1 MHPANES
8 GPLLNALARRPIK
21 REKGE
26 RGAER
31 ILGERTSHVFGGI
44 DVLTKKH
51 SKMEAFFGGEGI
63 FLRCGEA
70 CLGFERE
77 G

>member
-1 MHPANES
+1 LHPANES

-51 SKMEAFFGGEGI
+51 SKMEAFLGGRGYI
-63 FLRCGEA
+63 FKVW
-70 CLGFERE
+70 
-77 G
+77 